1 MLKFTK
7 IYSIIV
13 TTITIAVMLISMV
26 IVIPRLFGIECYV
39 VKSGSMEPTLN
50 VGSLT
55 YIDTNKTSLNVGDI
69 AVYKIPQYN
78 NETLVIHRVISKTD
92 DGYQFQG
99 DANQVADANLVKQ
112 NQIVGSYIFQIPKVG
127 YILAH
132 LSDSII
138 EKLIISLIILNVSV
152 ILMEKY
158 SNKEDN
164 KIESKK

>member
-1 MLKFTK
+1 MKFTK

-69 AVYKIPQYN
+69 AVYKITQDN

-112 NQIVGSYIFQIPKVG
+112 NQIVGSYIFQIQKVG
-127 YILAH
+127 FILARFNP
-132 LSDSII
+132 DMIT
-138 EKLIISLIILNVSV
+138 KLIILLVILNVSV
-152 ILMEKY
+152 ILIEKY
-158 SNKEDN
+158 SNKEADN
-164 KIESKK
+164 FEN

>member
-69 AVYKIPQYN
+69 AVYKITQDN

-92 DGYQFQG
+92 DGYQFKG
-99 DANQVADANLVKQ
+99 DANKIADANMITQKQ
-112 NQIVGSYIFQIPKVG
+112 IIGTYIFQVQKVG
-127 YILAH
+127 FILARFNPNM
-132 LSDSII
+132 I
-138 EKLIISLIILNVSV
+138 KRLIILLVIFNISV
-152 ILMEKY
+152 ILIEKY
-158 SNKEDN
+158 SNKEADN
-164 KIESKK
+164 FEN